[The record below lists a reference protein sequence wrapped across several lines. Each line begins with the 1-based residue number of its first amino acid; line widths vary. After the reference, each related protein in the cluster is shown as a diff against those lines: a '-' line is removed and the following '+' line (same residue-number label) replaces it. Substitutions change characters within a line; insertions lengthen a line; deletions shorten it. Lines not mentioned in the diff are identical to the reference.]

1 MSIRA
6 TISTHYRLRLAL
18 MFLILGGFGS
28 WFLYD
33 GFVTYPREVAVW
45 TKWEELVKAGE
56 VSTRWPTLVAEAGYP
71 EASLEKPPKRRTAAD
86 TLIQKLLGG
95 LVLPLGLMFGF
106 LTLRT
111 FAQWVEL
118 REDGLHASTGAHIPW
133 EQLLK
138 LDKTRWKSKG
148 IAIVH
153 GREGSLVLDD
163 WKFDRDTT
171 EVILRTVE
179 DNIQPAQ
186 IVGGERE
193 PASTPDPA
201 APSNTGQPGA
211 GGGGAPA

>member
-18 MFLILGGFGS
+18 MFLILGGFGA

-33 GFVTYPREVAVW
+33 GIVTYPKEAAVW
-45 TKWEELVKAGE
+45 TKWEELTKAGT
-56 VSTRWPTLVAEAGYP
+56 VSSEWPKLVAEAGYP

-86 TLIQKLLGG
+86 ILIQKILGG
-95 LVLPLGLMFGF
+95 MVLPLGLLFGF

-133 EQLLK
+133 EQLVK

-179 DNIQPAQ
+179 ENAQ
-186 IVGGERE
+186 AAQVIGGEAE
-193 PASTPDPA
+193 PA
-201 APSNTGQPGA
+201 APLGTGGQATA
-211 GGGGAPA
+211 GGPTAPGGDAGA